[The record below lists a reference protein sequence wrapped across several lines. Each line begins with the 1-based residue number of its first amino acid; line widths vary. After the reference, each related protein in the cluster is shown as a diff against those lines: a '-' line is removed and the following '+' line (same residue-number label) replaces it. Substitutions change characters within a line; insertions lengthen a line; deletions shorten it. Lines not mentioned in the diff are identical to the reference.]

1 MFPQQAEDD
10 FILGPPPSSSSGVST
25 MAETL
30 YNSNSFAFPPLYPSD
45 TLASDATDYTSKYR
59 AQAQA
64 ELFGPGRSGLSTG
77 LTPLYDP
84 RASSAA
90 AASGSAGWLGW
101 NQQSQQQQQHHSQ
114 PPSDTSG
121 DPYPQH
127 HQEHG
132 RHQDM
137 IPASSTDAPASSA
150 MHGNHFYHPSFRY
163 T

>member
-1 MFPQQAEDD
+1 MFPQQPDDD
-10 FILGPPPSSSSGVST
+10 FILGPPPSSSSGVPT

-30 YNSNSFAFPPLYPSD
+30 YNSNSFAFPPLYPPN
-45 TLASDATDYTSKYR
+45 TLPSEGADYATKYR

-64 ELFGPGRSGLSTG
+64 ELFGPGRSGLGTG

-84 RASSAA
+84 RASSANA
-90 AASGSAGWLGW
+90 AAGSANWLGW
-101 NQQSQQQQQHHSQ
+101 DQQQPHQQHSQ
-114 PPSDTSG
+114 PPDPSG

-127 HQEHG
+127 HHEHG

-137 IPASSTDAPASSA
+137 IPASSTDAPATSA